1 MAPNELL
8 YEIIFH
14 TFANHGVVERL
25 LLEKLSEPINHIPI
39 GSQEIEAPATSSMS
53 VAENVEPQ
61 LVTRQQNMSVSI
73 FGWAVEQVLY
83 SFQFHVRK

>member
-8 YEIIFH
+8 YEIISH
-14 TFANHGVVERL
+14 SFANHGVVERL
-25 LLEKLSEPINHIPI
+25 LLEKLSEPINHIKI

-53 VAENVEPQ
+53 AAENVEPQ

-73 FGWAVEQVLY
+73 FGWALWRVNVT
-83 SFQFHVRK
+83 KI